1 MFENVAKINTHNITV
16 IKMLKIFRGNYD
28 RNTVV
33 TSDLKYPPTA
43 LCVRIHPVNFHN
55 KCACLRFEVIGAK
68 GKYNISLS
76 GLLSCCTPKRVSSSV
91 HMVSIMEYVSDFS
104 YP

>member
-43 LCVRIHPVNFHN
+43 LCVRIHPVNFQ
-55 KCACLRFEVIGAK
+55 KGPCLRFEVIGAK

-76 GLLSCCTPKRVSSSV
+76 GLLS
-91 HMVSIMEYVSDFS
+91 
-104 YP
+104 